1 MLIARL
7 QGRLFTDK
15 GTRTRFANWIRK
27 ALDLRARGLRLHK
40 RYEIRITALTES
52 NQCVQFYCAY
62 MVKDM
67 GQPHHHNF
75 FCGFTVEELLE
86 WLVAYRQIR
95 RSLTK
100 DKILSDVDNLLQL
113 VHDFYNA
120 RLYPLQV
127 TFLTAATLYFQSGDS
142 IINPSMLTKYPLDRE
157 RYESYWNAFCLQKPE
172 DIKREDIQACLFG
185 GRPVG
190 DPDPNANREEVWD
203 GYESDKNSDFELG
216 RSKSMTLKK
225 VEELSKLEYALRIQG
240 GEHLDASRSHA
251 VPRYDLSRHAN
262 GETYYTYAGIRIAGS
277 EVDITEAFRHL
288 RTNATDAGPPP
299 PRSLRVD
306 PPSQPTSPPRESG
319 ANNDDVQTLSYDH
332 APQDQNDAHG
342 DTQDDDRSL
351 SCVVNISVNSGFDRS
366 QGVPDNA
373 PVSAYREAM
382 AAVGCSSR
390 TRRAQTRNDPLRPIP
405 PHLSQSVNEGS
416 QSEDGDEDDDAANND
431 SDASV

>member
-190 DPDPNANREEVWD
+190 DPDPNVNREEVWD

-216 RSKSMTLKK
+216 RKKSMSLKK

-277 EVDITEAFRHL
+277 EVDITEAFSHL
-288 RTNATDAGPPP
+288 RTNATDAAPPP
-299 PRSLRVD
+299 PRPSRVD
-306 PPSQPTSPPRESG
+306 PPSVPTTPPRDSRT
-319 ANNDDVQTLSYDH
+319 NNDDIQTLSYDH
-332 APQDQNDAHG
+332 APNGAVG
-342 DTQDDDRSL
+342 DTPDDRSV
-351 SCVVNISVNSGFDRS
+351 SCVVNISINSGFDRS
-366 QGVPDNA
+366 PNRADNA
-373 PVSAYREAM
+373 PVEEYTEAM
-382 AAVGCSSR
+382 AAVASSSR
-390 TRRAQTRNDPLRPIP
+390 TRRAQLRSAPIRPIP
-405 PHLSQSVNEGS
+405 PHLSPSDNESGP
-416 QSEDGDEDDDAANND
+416 SEDGNEHGDASGNEDDD
-431 SDASV
+431 SV

>member
-277 EVDITEAFRHL
+277 EVDITEAFSHL

-299 PRSLRVD
+299 PR
-306 PPSQPTSPPRESG
+306 P
-319 ANNDDVQTLSYDH
+319 
-332 APQDQNDAHG
+332 
-342 DTQDDDRSL
+342 L
-351 SCVVNISVNSGFDRS
+351 SC
-366 QGVPDNA
+366 
-373 PVSAYREAM
+373 
-382 AAVGCSSR
+382 
-390 TRRAQTRNDPLRPIP
+390 
-405 PHLSQSVNEGS
+405 
-416 QSEDGDEDDDAANND
+416 
-431 SDASV
+431 

>member
-1 MLIARL
+1 
-7 QGRLFTDK
+7 
-15 GTRTRFANWIRK
+15 
-27 ALDLRARGLRLHK
+27 
-40 RYEIRITALTES
+40 
-52 NQCVQFYCAY
+52 
-62 MVKDM
+62 M

-216 RSKSMTLKK
+216 RSKSMKLKK

-251 VPRYDLSRHAN
+251 VPRYDLSRHAKLM
-262 GETYYTYAGIRIAGS
+262 GKPTTPMRASASQDRRWTSRKPLVTYAPMP
-277 EVDITEAFRHL
+277 
-288 RTNATDAGPPP
+288 RT
-299 PRSLRVD
+299 RVLLLLGLFVLI
-306 PPSQPTSPPRESG
+306 PRE
-319 ANNDDVQTLSYDH
+319 D
-332 APQDQNDAHG
+332 
-342 DTQDDDRSL
+342 
-351 SCVVNISVNSGFDRS
+351 
-366 QGVPDNA
+366 
-373 PVSAYREAM
+373 
-382 AAVGCSSR
+382 
-390 TRRAQTRNDPLRPIP
+390 
-405 PHLSQSVNEGS
+405 
-416 QSEDGDEDDDAANND
+416 
-431 SDASV
+431 